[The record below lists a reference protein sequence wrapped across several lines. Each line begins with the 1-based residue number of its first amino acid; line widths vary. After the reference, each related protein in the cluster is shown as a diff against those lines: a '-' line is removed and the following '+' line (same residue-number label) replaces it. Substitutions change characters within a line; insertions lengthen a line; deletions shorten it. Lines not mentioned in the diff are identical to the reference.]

1 MKKIKI
7 NIQQKYVLILFSIIT
22 VILLNLIFYF
32 GLFRFDFTK
41 NKIYSLS
48 KPSKKLVSSLEEPV
62 HVRAIFSKVL
72 PEQFK
77 FIRLYVEDLLKEYRQ
92 TSRGKIKFE
101 FIDPLQP
108 NAKLSPQ
115 EVQSMGILPIEFSV
129 VEKDKF
135 EVKKGYMGVALLYKD
150 KKEVIPVIS
159 NIEMLEYDITS
170 AIKRLTMKQKKIVG
184 VVNVHRCDTLSAEDY
199 TEFKEQIQKLYE
211 IKQVDISSTSL
222 NQTDALLVISPKE
235 NFDDKEL
242 FFLDQYILSGK
253 PCAFLIDRYNINIQ
267 SFWATKIYSNIFDFI
282 SNYGVEFFD
291 EGLVADYQCQ
301 KVSLRTQQGFFIME
315 NIVDYPFMPIITAL
329 NKEHPLT
336 KNLSQ
341 VVLPFVSPIKIKP
354 NLKDISYTIL
364 METSKYSFLKK
375 DIFSINPLT
384 IDFRMDKSAQKGP
397 FIVGV
402 ELKGKFTSYF
412 SDDEKFNKLQINVA
426 ERLKESKTDSRI
438 LIFSSGFFTRREF
451 TLLGNIIDYLLQEY
465 ELVSIRSKKVV
476 PSAMKAVPDIVKIL
490 YRYFIMF
497 FPPTV
502 VIILGILRWYF
513 RKTKPIIL

>member
-1 MKKIKI
+1 MTKFNIK
-7 NIQQKYVLILFSIIT
+7 QKYILTLLSIIT

-32 GLFRFDFTK
+32 GFFRLDFTK
-41 NKIYSLS
+41 GKIYSLS
-48 KPSKKLVSSLEEPV
+48 KPSKKLVSSLDEPV
-62 HVRAIFSKVL
+62 YIRAVFSKVL

-92 TSRGKIKFE
+92 NSRGKIKFE

-108 NAKLSPQ
+108 NPKLSQQ

-135 EVKKGYMGVALLYKD
+135 EVKRGYMGLALLYKD

-170 AIKRLTMKQKKIVG
+170 AIKRLTMKQKKVLG
-184 VVNVHRCDTLSAEDY
+184 VVNVHSCDTLSADDY
-199 TEFKEQIQKLYE
+199 TEFKEQIQKLYD

-222 NQTDALLVISPKE
+222 NQTDALLVVSPKE

-282 SNYGVEFFD
+282 SNYGVEFFTD
-291 EGLVADYQCQ
+291 GLVVDYQCQ
-301 KVSLRTQQGFFIME
+301 KVSLRTQQGFFVME
-315 NIVDYPFMPIITAL
+315 NIVDYPFMPVITTL
-329 NKEHPLT
+329 NKDHPLT
-336 KNLSQ
+336 KNISQ
-341 VVLPFVSPIKIKP
+341 VVLPFVSPLKIKP
-354 NLKDISYTIL
+354 GLQDISYTIL

-375 DIFSINPLT
+375 EVFSINPLT
-384 IDFRMDKSAQKGP
+384 IDFRPDKSAQKGP
-397 FIVGV
+397 FIVAV

-412 SDDEKFNKLQINVA
+412 SDDEKFNKLQINVPD
-426 ERLKESKTDSRI
+426 RLKESKTDFSRI
-438 LIFSSGFFTRREF
+438 LVFSSGFFTQKEF

-465 ELVSIRSKKVV
+465 EFVSIRSKKVV
-476 PSAMKAVPDIVKIL
+476 PSAIKAVPDIIKIL

-497 FPPTV
+497 SLPAV
-502 VIILGILRWYF
+502 VVLVGILRWYF
-513 RKTKPIIL
+513 RKTKVVVL